1 MARLKKTPTTVF
13 LVPAAI
19 PMVPGAS
26 LYRSMSFAVSGQW
39 TGYNFLPEYKMRFD
53 EQEQMYVAEILM
65 KQGYYNY
72 LYLFVPDG
80 SSEGSTIEAEGSF
93 YQTENEYTIFVYARL
108 QGERYDRLLGYRDF
122 RFVPNK

>member
-1 MARLKKTPTTVF
+1 MMLKTRF
-13 LVPAAI
+13 IREICSGGIEYEAI
-19 PMVPGAS
+19 C
-26 LYRSMSFAVSGQW
+26 
-39 TGYNFLPEYKMRFD
+39 FD

>member
-1 MARLKKTPTTVF
+1 MHYSLDMPE
-13 LVPAAI
+13 
-19 PMVPGAS
+19 VPGGDF
-26 LYRSMSFAVSGQW
+26 YVSGQW